1 MKLFLLGATGKAGS
15 ALLDQAL
22 QRGYLVTVFVRTP
35 AKIIARHPNLTVVQ
49 GDALDIEALN
59 VHLPGHD
66 AVISAL
72 SPGTL
77 KHSTL
82 LRRFM
87 EAVTVAMTDSGV
99 KRLLVLSVTFLFHN
113 AGLLTLVAG
122 KTIFRNIK
130 RGSQEME
137 EVVQNSGLV
146 WTIIRLPRL
155 TADGRAGEYH
165 VRPGHVPPAR
175 SISRGTLARFVLTE
189 VERNQFLR
197 TVVGIS
203 A

>member
-1 MKLFLLGATGKAGS
+1 MKLLLLGATGKAGS
-15 ALLDQAL
+15 AFLEQAL
-22 QRGYLVTVFVRTP
+22 ERGHLVTAVVRTP
-35 AKIIARHPNLTVVQ
+35 TKIIADHANLTVVQ
-49 GDALDIEALN
+49 GDALDIDALN

-82 LRRFM
+82 QRRFM
-87 EAVTVAMTDSGV
+87 ETVTTAMTNRGV
-99 KRLLVLSVTFLFHN
+99 KRLLVLSVAFLFN
-113 AGLLTLVAG
+113 DGGLLASVLG
-122 KTIFRNIK
+122 STIFRNMR

-137 EVVQNSGLV
+137 EVVQCSGLA

-165 VRPGHVPPAR
+165 TCAGHAPPAL

-189 VERNQFLR
+189 VEQNQFVQ

-203 A
+203 V

>member
-1 MKLFLLGATGKAGS
+1 MKLLLLGATGKAGS
-15 ALLDQAL
+15 AFLEQAL
-22 QRGYLVTVFVRTP
+22 ERGHLVTAMVRTP
-35 AKIIARHPNLTVVQ
+35 AKILARHPNLTVVQ
-49 GDALDIEALN
+49 GDALDIAALN

-82 LRRFM
+82 QRRFM
-87 EAVTVAMTDSGV
+87 ETVTTVMANCGV
-99 KRLLVLSVTFLFHN
+99 KRLLVLSVAFLFN
-113 AGLLTLVAG
+113 DAGVLASVLG
-122 KTIFRNIK
+122 NTIFRNIR

-137 EVVQNSGLV
+137 EVVQGSGLA
-146 WTIIRLPRL
+146 WTIVRLPRL
-155 TADGRAGEYH
+155 TAGGRVGEYRTRAGH
-165 VRPGHVPPAR
+165 APPAL
-175 SISRGTLARFVLTE
+175 SISRGSLARFVLTE
-189 VERNQFLR
+189 VERNQFVQ